1 MKKRVRESRKLRVGD
16 LVRIPSRE
24 DSIGLVI
31 KECYIDRDI
40 MHPLPGVEAALAVKV
55 QWLDNSRGEAIGHWT
70 AIYYEKALELL
81 QSGPA

>member
-1 MKKRVRESRKLRVGD
+1 MNKRAKESRKLRVGD
-16 LVRIPSRE
+16 LVRIPSRD

-31 KECYIDRDI
+31 KECYIDKDI

-55 QWLDNSRGEAIGHWT
+55 QWIDNSRAPAIGSWT
-70 AIYYEKALELL
+70 GLYYEKALELL